1 MLATLMMV
9 CVRSES
15 FDKQDRGSKAS
26 VCLFLEPKALF
37 HGQVDWIPS
46 LVGGSRLCNHIDI
59 TRKPQPC
66 LSRLNGVGGVLH
78 IILSRK
84 VGSLQQWPMLP
95 ASFRFLSNRLVL
107 SVTSGVTTVTT

>member
-78 IILSRK
+78 YNPLGKS
-84 VGSLQQWPMLP
+84 
-95 ASFRFLSNRLVL
+95 
-107 SVTSGVTTVTT
+107 